1 MVNILSKIFKIN
13 SIQVVGIF
21 QDMDNE
27 RYTLLTFKK
36 AKGKLDI
43 VENKTF
49 TTLESLFENIDL
61 KLPILLSVDGKGVL
75 NKKIDSANE
84 VDIAW
89 QKNIDFNTIY
99 YTSYSQNNT
108 TFMSFCRKNVV
119 EEWLTTFQSKK
130 AQIIDIYIGSFLS
143 VLVAES
149 IGENEIISG
158 NTKLE
163 LEQNELVNYV
173 KLEANPTANYTISDN
188 MVSNYAVPL
197 YGNVLHYFIQ
207 NESVSKS
214 QLENNSIDEVV
225 YRKAFS
231 VFGLFMLFGF
241 LLTLLISYFSIQYY
255 SSKNAALNIQ
265 NVYSNKAYQ
274 QIVTLENQK
283 KDKEKIIKDSGF
295 LSDKFL
301 SFYSYEIIKSI
312 PNSVSLN
319 ELNSAP
325 LQKVVKSNEK
335 VEITPGTIVVKGI
348 TIDENEFN
356 DWLRRIKSFEWVA
369 KFEIESI
376 KKDKKNNTLFSLKI
390 LVK

>member
-21 QDMDNE
+21 QDIDHE

-43 VENKTF
+43 LENKTF
-49 TTLESLFENIDL
+49 TTIESVFENIDF

-84 VDIAW
+84 IDIAW

-119 EEWLTTFQSKK
+119 DEWLTVFQSKK

-173 KLEANPTANYTISDN
+173 KLEVSQTGNYTISDN
-188 MVSNYAVPL
+188 LVSNYAIPL

-214 QLENNSIDEVV
+214 ELENNSIDEVV

-231 VFGLFMLFGF
+231 VFGLIILFGF
-241 LLTLLISYFSIQYY
+241 LITLLISYFSIQYY
-255 SSKNAALNIQ
+255 SSKNAELNIQ

-301 SFYSYEIIKSI
+301 SFYSYEISKSV
-312 PNSVSLN
+312 PNTVSLY
-319 ELNSAP
+319 
-325 LQKVVKSNEK
+325 
-335 VEITPGTIVVKGI
+335 
-348 TIDENEFN
+348 
-356 DWLRRIKSFEWVA
+356 
-369 KFEIESI
+369 
-376 KKDKKNNTLFSLKI
+376 
-390 LVK
+390 

>member
-21 QDMDNE
+21 QDTDNE
-27 RYTLLTFKK
+27 KYTLLTFKK
-36 AKGKLDI
+36 TKGKLDI
-43 VENKTF
+43 QENKTF
-49 TTLESLFENIDL
+49 STTVALFENIDL
-61 KLPILLSVDGKGVL
+61 KLPIILAFDGKGVL
-75 NKKIDSANE
+75 NKKVDSSNEIDTS
-84 VDIAW
+84 W
-89 QKNIDFNTIY
+89 QKNIDFNSIH
-99 YTSYSQNNT
+99 YTSYSQKNT

-119 EEWLTTFQSKK
+119 DEWLTIFEKQK

-143 VLVAES
+143 VLFAE
-149 IGENEIISG
+149 NVNKDTLVSG
-158 NTKLE
+158 NLTLE
-163 LEQNELVNYV
+163 LEQNELVNFA
-173 KLEANPTANYTISDN
+173 KLEIIPE
-188 MVSNYAVPL
+188 VNYAISETNFSNFSLPL
-197 YGNVLHYFIQ
+197 YGIVLHYFIQ

-214 QLENNSIDEVV
+214 QLDNNSTDEVV

-231 VFGLFMLFGF
+231 TFGLVLLFGF
-241 LLTLLISYFSIQYY
+241 LITLFISYLSIQYY
-255 SSKNAALNIQ
+255 ASKNAELTIQ

-283 KDKEKIIKDSGF
+283 KDKEKIIQDSGF

-312 PNSVSLN
+312 PTSISLD
-319 ELNSAP
+319 ELNIAP
-325 LQKVVKSNEK
+325 LQKVVKNNEK
-335 VEITPGTIVVKGI
+335 VEITPGTIIVKGV
-348 TIDENEFN
+348 TIDEEQFN
-356 DWLRRIKSFEWVA
+356 NWLRTLKTFDWVT